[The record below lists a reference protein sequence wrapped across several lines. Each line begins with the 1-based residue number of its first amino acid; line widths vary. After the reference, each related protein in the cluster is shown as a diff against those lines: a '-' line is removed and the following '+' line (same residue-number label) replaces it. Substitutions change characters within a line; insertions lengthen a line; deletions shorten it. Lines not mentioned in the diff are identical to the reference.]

1 MTYSSH
7 LFIYV
12 YIHILDIF
20 YLFLSS
26 HYSLRSGSVEPHS
39 IPGQEA
45 PRPGPNSGDRC
56 RHVSERKITMYATVL
71 LTNWSP
77 VFQFMSW
84 PWYTQAG
91 LLFLQTSF
99 FFFLN
104 LHVNWYL
111 VSGIQVSHFMNYTLY
126 MPDNFFI
133 ILVWFFFSCR
143 HTCFVQYIALHNV
156 ETVKINKFQIS
167 WILHLD
173 FLDLSSVSQELARF
187 WILPIFRFLV
197 LWMLNSAQLLRKVMK
212 IIML

>member
-126 MPDNFFI
+126 MQHTVLGFFVLQAYMFCAI
-133 ILVWFFFSCR
+133 YCTTQCR
-143 HTCFVQYIALHNV
+143 NC
-156 ETVKINKFQIS
+156 KNK
-167 WILHLD
+167 
-173 FLDLSSVSQELARF
+173 
-187 WILPIFRFLV
+187 
-197 LWMLNSAQLLRKVMK
+197 
-212 IIML
+212 

>member
-1 MTYSSH
+1 MY
-7 LFIYV
+7 I
-12 YIHILDIF
+12 YIHILYIF

-84 PWYTQAG
+84 PWYKQTG
-91 LLFLQTSF
+91 LLFLQTF

-111 VSGIQVSHFMNYTLY
+111 GIQVSHFMNYTLY
-126 MPDNFFI
+126 MQDNFFHHTVFGVFFLAGIHDLCI
-133 ILVWFFFSCR
+133 IL
-143 HTCFVQYIALHNV
+143 HYT
-156 ETVKINKFQIS
+156 
-167 WILHLD
+167 
-173 FLDLSSVSQELARF
+173 
-187 WILPIFRFLV
+187 
-197 LWMLNSAQLLRKVMK
+197 M
-212 IIML
+212 